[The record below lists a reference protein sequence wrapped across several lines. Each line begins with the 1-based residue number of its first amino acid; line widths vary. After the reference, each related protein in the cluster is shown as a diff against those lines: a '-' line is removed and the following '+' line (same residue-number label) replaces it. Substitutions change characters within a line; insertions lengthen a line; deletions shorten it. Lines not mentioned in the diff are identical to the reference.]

1 MRYRGQWRGRGKEE
15 GGRAHRSET
24 MYLLS
29 VRNSE
34 VFDNYLFLPISS
46 LTTKVNIIVLLRKQ
60 KFVKK
65 LTKKKKKNLS
75 LGGKGD
81 TLYYKT

>member
-1 MRYRGQWRGRGKEE
+1 MGSVRRPFTLRSSFIVNLESARACADEIQGAMEGEEE

-29 VRNSE
+29 VMNSE

-60 KFVKK
+60 IKIC
-65 LTKKKKKNLS
+65 
-75 LGGKGD
+75 
-81 TLYYKT
+81 

>member
-1 MRYRGQWRGRGKEE
+1 MRYRGNGGGGE
-15 GGRAHRSET
+15 GGGERAHRSET

-46 LTTKVNIIVLLRKQ
+46 LTTKVNVIVLLRKQ
-60 KFVKK
+60 IKIC
-65 LTKKKKKNLS
+65 
-75 LGGKGD
+75 
-81 TLYYKT
+81 